1 MVRKW
6 TRWAVVAATVAM
18 GGMDVAG
25 SRVAQAEGQI
35 FPRPQYDLFYNYYVN
50 GDSGV
55 PAQMYPAPRPTP
67 PFVGH
72 TYFTYQPFLPHEF
85 LYPHSRV
92 YRRYNRPHGIL
103 PVNTTRVS
111 YW

>member
-1 MVRKW
+1 MLVKW
-6 TRWAVVAATVAM
+6 TRLLLVVATLLAVSAEIVSTGRAL
-18 GGMDVAG
+18 
-25 SRVAQAEGQI
+25 AQDPHVR
-35 FPRPQYDLFYNYYVN
+35 PRYDLFYNYYVD

-85 LYPHSRV
+85 MYPHSRV
-92 YRRYNRPHGIL
+92 YRRYRPGGVI
-103 PVNTTRVS
+103 PQNTTRVS